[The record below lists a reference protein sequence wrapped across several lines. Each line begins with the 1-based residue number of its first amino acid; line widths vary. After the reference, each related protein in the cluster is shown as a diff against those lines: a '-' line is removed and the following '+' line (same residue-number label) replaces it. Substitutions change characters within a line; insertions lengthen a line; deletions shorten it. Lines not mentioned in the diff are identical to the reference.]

1 MQGDA
6 ELNYAHFALQKLG
19 IRAGVLSGV
28 CGADDPMGQKER
40 AFTYAS
46 IDLRVEEEKRQAARM
61 KM

>member
-1 MQGDA
+1 
-6 ELNYAHFALQKLG
+6 
-19 IRAGVLSGV
+19 
-28 CGADDPMGQKER
+28 MGQKER